1 MSVQSIATP
10 VSLVDQKYTH
20 SDLHLKGQA
29 ILYYISIHRG
39 GIECTA
45 HSEKKKHRH
54 THSHSHS
61 HTDEICTENTL
72 ASQTPRSVT
81 L

>member
-45 HSEKKKHRH
+45 HSEKKNTDTHIH
-54 THSHSHS
+54 THTHIQMKYARRIH
-61 HTDEICTENTL
+61 
-72 ASQTPRSVT
+72 
-81 L
+81 